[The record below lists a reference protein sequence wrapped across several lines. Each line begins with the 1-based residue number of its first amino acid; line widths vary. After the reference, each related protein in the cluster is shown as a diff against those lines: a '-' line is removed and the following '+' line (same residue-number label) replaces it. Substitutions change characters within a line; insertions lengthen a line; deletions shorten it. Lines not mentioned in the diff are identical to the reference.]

1 MIVKL
6 GHSLEIKFQE
16 YCMCNNI
23 DYKKLDS
30 ILVSTT
36 GLIIEHG
43 TTVECITYDKLERI
57 KL

>member
-6 GHSLEIKFQE
+6 GLILDTKFQE
-16 YCMCNNI
+16 YCMRNNI

-30 ILVSTT
+30 VLVSTT

>member
-1 MIVKL
+1 MNVRL
-6 GHSLEIKFQE
+6 GFIIDMKFRE
-16 YCMCNNI
+16 YCTRNNI
-23 DYKKLDS
+23 DYKKLDR

>member
-6 GHSLEIKFQE
+6 GFILDTKFQE
-16 YCMCNNI
+16 YCMRNNI

-30 ILVSTT
+30 VLVSTT
-36 GLIIEHG
+36 GLIIKHG
-43 TTVECITYDKLERI
+43 TTAECITYDKLERI

>member
-1 MIVKL
+1 MKVKL
-6 GHSLEIKFQE
+6 GYVLDTKFRE
-16 YCMCNNI
+16 YCMRNNI

-30 ILVSTT
+30 ILVSST